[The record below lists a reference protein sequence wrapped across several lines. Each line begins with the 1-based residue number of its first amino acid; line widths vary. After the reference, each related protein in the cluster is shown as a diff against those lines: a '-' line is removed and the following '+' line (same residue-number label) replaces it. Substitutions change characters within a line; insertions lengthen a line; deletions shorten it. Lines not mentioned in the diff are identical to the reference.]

1 MRQVITLKFLAV
13 ALAIALAGAFLL
25 WFYASGGSTPL
36 EKGVGRKIDKGAL
49 INEISQDEDWV
60 IANGRTRGNIVLT
73 LNDGTVANITPQ
85 TIGVNYCKELAAN
98 KCVLL
103 ADMLGPAVIW
113 FAIVDANRTGAG
125 TTLTLG
131 GLVDME
137 DGGDTGVLA
146 NGWLIPLATPT
157 SRDCNV
163 TTSNLRDFI
172 NRYADDKSTSA
183 FDLKTDQI
191 VSVTCVQ

>member
-13 ALAIALAGAFLL
+13 ALTIALAGVFLL
-25 WFYASGGSTPL
+25 WFYSAGGSAPI
-36 EKGVGRKIDKGAL
+36 EKGVGRRIDKGAL
-49 INEISQDEDWV
+49 ILEVGADADWSISG
-60 IANGRTRGNIVLT
+60 GRTRGNIVLT
-73 LNDGTVANITPQ
+73 LNDDTVANITPQ
-85 TIGVNYCKELAAN
+85 TIGVNYCKALEPN

-113 FAIVDANRTGAG
+113 FAIVDANKTGAG
-125 TTLTLG
+125 SALTLG

-157 SRDCNV
+157 ARQCDV

-172 NRYADDKSTSA
+172 NRYADDKSTSN

-191 VSVTCVQ
+191 TSVSCSE